1 MKRIQWI
8 SLFLIVLIIIACIMP
23 WVRIPVADL
32 TITGVNTEGTRFG
45 KPAYLHF
52 LLAGLI
58 VIFTFIQRLWAK
70 RFNLLFASLNL
81 AWAIKNFLLVSR
93 CEAGVCPEKQAGIY
107 LLLITSV
114 GLLITTFFPDI
125 EIKSD
130 NSNLDEKDNIET

>member
-8 SLFLIVLIIIACIMP
+8 SLFLIVLIIIACAIP

-32 TITGVNTEGTRFG
+32 TITGVNTDGTRFG

-107 LLLITSV
+107 LLLIASV

-130 NSNLDEKDNIET
+130 NSNLDEKDNIEA